1 MKNFEKHVTHFTVV
15 SNDILKRKEIS
26 DRARF
31 LLICMLS
38 LPDDWNFS
46 ISGLKEIFIDA
57 NKETISNYLKELQKF
72 GYLRIEKIK
81 NDQGRYCGTIYHI
94 YEKPY
99 TAIESNSDT
108 TLNEDS
114 APNTENPY
122 TGENEENEQK
132 SPNTEIWYTENQPLL
147 NTKYTKYLN
156 NSKKI
161 SNSNI
166 PINTNNSSYNDI
178 SNITELNTND
188 VIDIDDPPITS
199 KQISKTKD
207 NSFGIDE
214 INCVLDV
221 LNLPKTKKR
230 EEVSFKKD
238 KGEEKK
244 FV

>member
-38 LPDDWNFS
+38 LPDEWNFS
-46 ISGLKEIFIDA
+46 IDGLQKIFTEA
-57 NKETISNYLKELQKF
+57 SKNTISACLKELQQF
-72 GYLRIEKIK
+72 GYLRIEQIRNSNGHFDTK
-81 NDQGRYCGTIYHI
+81 IYHL
-94 YEKPY
+94 Y
-99 TAIESNSDT
+99 
-108 TLNEDS
+108 
-114 APNTENPY
+114 ENPLDSKKKAEATETNPY
-122 TGENEENEQK
+122 PKNCETEENEENEQK
-132 SPNTEIWYTENQPLL
+132 TPYPKKRVPKNEALL
-147 NTKYTKYLN
+147 NTKYIKYLN

-166 PINTNNSSYNDI
+166 PINTNNNSNNDI
-178 SNITELNTND
+178 SNVTELNTND

-199 KQISKTKD
+199 KQRPKTKD

-214 INCVLDV
+214 INCVLDI
-221 LNLPKTKKR
+221 LNLPKTEKR

-238 KGEEKK
+238 KQEEKK

>member
-15 SNDILKRKEIS
+15 SNDILRRREIS

-38 LPDDWNFS
+38 LPDEWNFS
-46 ISGLKEIFIDA
+46 IYGLREIFVDA

-81 NDQGRYCGTIYHI
+81 DEHGRYCGTIYHI

-99 TAIESNSDT
+99 TEN
-108 TLNEDS
+108 NEDKPTES
-114 APNTENPY
+114 EESTPNTENPY
-122 TGENEENEQK
+122 MGENDKNEQN
-132 SPNTEIWYTENQPLL
+132 SPNTENWHTENQPQE
-147 NTKYTKYLN
+147 NKEYIKYLN

-166 PINTNNSSYNDI
+166 TTNTNNSNNNDI

-199 KQISKTKD
+199 KRIAKTKD

-214 INCVLDV
+214 INCVFDV
-221 LNLPKTKKR
+221 LNLPKTEKR
-230 EEVSFKKD
+230 EEVSFKED
-238 KGEEKK
+238 KGGDKK

>member
-46 ISGLKEIFIDA
+46 IDGLQKIFTTA
-57 NKETISNYLKELQKF
+57 GKNTISACLKELQDF
-72 GYLRIEKIK
+72 GYLKIEQVRNASGHFDSK
-81 NDQGRYCGTIYHI
+81 IYHL
-94 YEKPY
+94 YEVPY
-99 TAIESNSDT
+99 TQVTDVKTPYPKNR
-108 TLNEDS
+108 DS
-114 APNTENPY
+114 V
-122 TGENEENEQK
+122 ENEENEQK
-132 SPNTEIWYTENQPLL
+132 SPYPKKRVPDNEALL
-147 NTKYTKYLN
+147 NTKYIKYLN
-156 NSKKI
+156 NNKKI

-166 PINTNNSSYNDI
+166 PTNNDNSSNNDLSSI
-178 SNITELNTND
+178 SELNTND
-188 VIDIDDPPITS
+188 VMDIDDPPITS
-199 KQISKTKD
+199 KQIAKTKD

-214 INCVLDV
+214 INCVLDI
-221 LNLPKTKKR
+221 LNLPKTQKR
-230 EEVSFKKD
+230 EVVSFKKD